1 MVESERWIPSRSS
14 KADCNRSKV
23 QSSKGYPRV
32 RGFWKARLTS
42 LPRVSSL
49 CTRGWPGLGLS
60 SSPTRPSWLNRLTH
74 SCPEKSVLYPASR
87 PACAAETLGSS
98 SMAWITL
105 ARCTRGTGA
114 VRDRTNRA
122 ISSLSSWDS
131 SRKRNFLGIS
141 SSHNLPTMGVVI
153 PYLLAETT
161 TKSLGEQRMDL
172 THVMATL
179 LQLKEEELTHRV
191 GSFYSDH
198 CLVPLQYSSNLFTA

>member
-1 MVESERWIPSRSS
+1 MLYRTYILLTWRFSS
-14 KADCNRSKV
+14 TK
-23 QSSKGYPRV
+23 
-32 RGFWKARLTS
+32 
-42 LPRVSSL
+42 L
-49 CTRGWPGLGLS
+49 CLRPGL
-60 SSPTRPSWLNRLTH
+60 R
-74 SCPEKSVLYPASR
+74 VFQQPA
-87 PACAAETLGSS
+87 

-161 TKSLGEQRMDL
+161 TKILQPLSLLRKYRLRYASVRGELGEPPTDAEFSYF
-172 THVMATL
+172 VVSVAT
-179 LQLKEEELTHRV
+179 
-191 GSFYSDH
+191 DI
-198 CLVPLQYSSNLFTA
+198 

>member
-1 MVESERWIPSRSS
+1 MLYRTYILLTWRFSS
-14 KADCNRSKV
+14 TK
-23 QSSKGYPRV
+23 
-32 RGFWKARLTS
+32 
-42 LPRVSSL
+42 L
-49 CTRGWPGLGLS
+49 CLRPGL
-60 SSPTRPSWLNRLTH
+60 R
-74 SCPEKSVLYPASR
+74 VFQQPA
-87 PACAAETLGSS
+87 

-161 TKSLGEQRMDL
+161 TKCLFYFCKMLHNMRFSSLRRRNPLLFNIALVLYLKPILPFPSHQVWSLSSLRCSLTLPEDL
-172 THVMATL
+172 SI
-179 LQLKEEELTHRV
+179 Q
-191 GSFYSDH
+191 
-198 CLVPLQYSSNLFTA
+198 

>member
-1 MVESERWIPSRSS
+1 MLYRTYILLTWRFSS
-14 KADCNRSKV
+14 TK
-23 QSSKGYPRV
+23 
-32 RGFWKARLTS
+32 
-42 LPRVSSL
+42 L
-49 CTRGWPGLGLS
+49 CLRPGL
-60 SSPTRPSWLNRLTH
+60 R
-74 SCPEKSVLYPASR
+74 VFQQPA
-87 PACAAETLGSS
+87 

-198 CLVPLQYSSNLFTA
+198 CLVPL